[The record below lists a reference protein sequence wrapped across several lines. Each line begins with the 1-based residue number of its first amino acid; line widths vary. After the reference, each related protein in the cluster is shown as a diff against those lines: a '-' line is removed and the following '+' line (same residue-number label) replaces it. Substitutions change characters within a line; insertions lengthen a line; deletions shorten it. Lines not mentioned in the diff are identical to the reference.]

1 MKRVL
6 LSMLIAIFLV
16 SCESLAHATEV
27 QIYDYSVENIISDLK
42 TLGRQKGVDIWGTEY
57 YTYKGVKR
65 CELNFGDS
73 KRNIIRF
80 RLNNDNSV
88 SRILVTVPNN
98 GFSES
103 SMEAGFMLGVILYRL
118 GLSESEF
125 KNLWGNYMHGVV
137 DLINQNPYAT
147 HFHEKYTVWCSKTQR
162 YMTLDV
168 ELNTSKMDYY
178 LYASI

>member
-1 MKRVL
+1 MKKFL
-6 LSMLIAIFLV
+6 MSMLAAILFV
-16 SCESLAHATEV
+16 SCESLAHATPV
-27 QIYDYSVENIISDLK
+27 QIYDYSVDNIISVLK
-42 TLGRQKGVDIWGTEY
+42 SAGRQAGVDIWGTEY

-65 CELNFGDS
+65 CELHFGDS

-88 SRILVTVPNN
+88 SRILVTLPNN

-103 SMEAGFMLGVILYRL
+103 STQAGFVVGVVFRPL

-125 KNLWGNYMHGVV
+125 KNLWSKLLNGVMNAANR
-137 DLINQNPYAT
+137 DPYLT
-147 HFHEKYTVWCSKTQR
+147 YFHEKYSIWCSKTQR

-168 ELNTSKMDYY
+168 EMNTSKVDYY

>member
-6 LSMLIAIFLV
+6 LSVLVAIFLV

-27 QIYDYSVENIISDLK
+27 QIYDYSVENIINDLK
-42 TLGRQKGVDIWGTEY
+42 SAGRQFGVDIWGTNY

-88 SRILVTVPNN
+88 SRILVTLPND

-103 SMEAGFMLGVILYRL
+103 SIQAGHVVGVIFIRL

-125 KNLWGNYMHGVV
+125 KNLWGNFTNGV
-137 DLINQNPYAT
+137 ISAANRNPYLT
-147 HFHEKYTVWCSKTQR
+147 YFHEKYSIWCSKTQR

-168 ELNTSKMDYY
+168 EMNTSKVDYY